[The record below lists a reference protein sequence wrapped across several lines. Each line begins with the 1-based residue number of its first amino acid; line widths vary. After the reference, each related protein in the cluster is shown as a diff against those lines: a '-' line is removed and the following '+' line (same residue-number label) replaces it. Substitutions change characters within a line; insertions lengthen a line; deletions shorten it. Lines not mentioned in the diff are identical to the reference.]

1 MHQYVV
7 HSDVVKPSEY
17 SDHRHENIQ
26 IKDHGCDRLFVC
38 LLKYL
43 FFSVHSNSSIAISLN
58 WILFVSGI

>member
-7 HSDVVKPSEY
+7 HSEVVKSSEC

-43 FFSVHSNSSIAISLN
+43 SFLFIQIDQL
-58 WILFVSGI
+58 ILV